1 MAYTHDIFANDF
13 GGLADTTQS
22 LFLSPV
28 QPGPGGLIWGV
39 GPAFNIPTATNSRLG
54 SSEWGAGPTAV
65 ALVQKGPWTVGAL
78 ANHIWSL
85 GGNDINQT
93 FVQPFVSYIFGRGQS
108 FTLTSQ
114 STYDWNDED
123 WTVPITLTYQQIVKL
138 GTQPVQF
145 QLGGTYYAAAPTDG
159 PTWGIR
165 TSMIFLFPTKGH

>member
-1 MAYTHDIFANDF
+1 M
-13 GGLADTTQS
+13 
-22 LFLSPV
+22 
-28 QPGPGGLIWGV
+28 
-39 GPAFNIPTATNSRLG
+39 
-54 SSEWGAGPTAV
+54 
-65 ALVQKGPWTVGAL
+65 
-78 ANHIWSL
+78 
-85 GGNDINQT
+85 
-93 FVQPFVSYIFGRGQS
+93 QPFVSYIFGRGQS

-145 QLGGTYYAAAPTDG
+145 QLGGTYYATAPNDG